1 MSHFF
6 TNLSVR
12 NRLIGVIMLTSIIT
26 LTLALFSFNLK
37 EIFSARQVMKNN
49 LTILAEVVGKNCAS
63 ALLFSDPGSAK
74 DTLRSLATEP
84 EIKQALLF
92 DNNNQIFA
100 TYLRKGWSKDTEP
113 VQSTSPNLIMKSEDQ
128 NFFEGIPFFDQEMD
142 ILVPIIF
149 NSEKLGHLY
158 IQQSLAKFHE
168 QLFYQCLSLLVI
180 LAGASGL
187 AFFLARRTQQLFT
200 APITKLVNSINEVSQ
215 DNNYQIRIEDRY
227 ENEFGILISG
237 FNNMLTQIQKR
248 DNELANHRNH
258 LEDEVRLRTK
268 DLQFAITEIFRAKEE
283 AEASDRAKS
292 EFLANMSH
300 ELRTPLNHIIGF
312 TDLVFSGKCGDLSD
326 TQTEYLGDVIGSSR
340 HLLSLINDILDLSK
354 VEAGKMELEL
364 KDIHLRPFLN
374 QSLKMVREKALK
386 HQLQLSLKIEDNLD
400 SISADERKLKQIL
413 YNLLS
418 NAAKFT
424 PDGGRITL
432 TAKRCTDGEPHMG
445 VSDSEESLLTSGK
458 WLEISISDSGI
469 GIKKEDLE
477 RIFNSFE
484 QADSS
489 AGRHYQG
496 TGLGLSLTRR
506 LVELHGGRIWAES
519 EGPEHGSTFSFM
531 IPAFTETTNK
541 KV

>member
-1 MSHFF
+1 MKSRFF
-6 TNLSVR
+6 ANLSVR
-12 NRLIGVIMLTSIIT
+12 NKLICVIMVTTIIT
-26 LTLALFSFNLK
+26 LTLALLSFNLK
-37 EIFSARQVMKNN
+37 EVFNYRQIMRSN
-49 LTILAEVVGKNCAS
+49 LTILAEVTGKNCAS
-63 ALLFSDPGSAK
+63 ALLFNDPRNAT
-74 DTLRSLATEP
+74 DTLHSLNTEFD
-84 EIKQALLF
+84 IKRVILF
-92 DNNNQIFA
+92 DNNDRTFA
-100 TYLRKGWSKDTEP
+100 FYLRQGWLNEDRGP
-113 VQSTSPNLIMKSEDQ
+113 VQATSPAQIMKNKDQ
-128 NFFEGIPFFDQEMD
+128 GFFEGLPFFDQYLD
-142 ILVPIIF
+142 ILVPVIF
-149 NSEKLGHLY
+149 NGEKLGHLF
-158 IQQSLAKFHE
+158 IQQSLDKFHRQILS
-168 QLFYQCLSLLVI
+168 QLLSLLLI
-180 LAGASGL
+180 LSGATALTFLL
-187 AFFLARRTQQLFT
+187 AHRAQRLFT
-200 APITKLVNSINEVSQ
+200 TPITSLVNSINEVSQ

-227 ENEFGILISG
+227 DNEFGILISG
-237 FNNMLTQIQKR
+237 FNNMLIQIQKR
-248 DNELANHRNH
+248 DDELANHRDH

-268 DLQFAITEIFRAKEE
+268 DMQLAVTEIFKAKEA

-326 TQTEYLGDVIGSSR
+326 TQAEYLGDVIDSSR

-364 KDIHLRPFLN
+364 KDIHLRPFLD

-400 SISADERKLKQIL
+400 TIEADERKLKQIL

-424 PDGGRITL
+424 PDGGRIIL
-432 TAKRCTDGEPHMG
+432 TAKRCADGEPHLG
-445 VSDSEESLLTSGK
+445 VSDSEEPVPTTGN
-458 WLEISISDSGI
+458 WLKISISDSGI

-477 RIFNSFE
+477 RIFKSFE

-496 TGLGLSLTRR
+496 TGLGLSLTQR

-519 EGPEHGSTFSFM
+519 EGPKQGSLFSLI
-531 IPAFTETTNK
+531 IPTLYGNNG
-541 KV
+541 

>member
-1 MSHFF
+1 
-6 TNLSVR
+6 
-12 NRLIGVIMLTSIIT
+12 MLTSVMT
-26 LTLALFSFNLK
+26 LTLALLSFNIK
-37 EIFSARQVMKNN
+37 EIFNYRQIMKNN

-63 ALLFSDPGSAK
+63 ALLFSDPHNAA
-74 DTLRSLATEP
+74 DTLDSLATEF
-84 EIKQALLF
+84 EIKKALLF
-92 DNNNQIFA
+92 DKNNQIFA
-100 TYLRKGWSKDTEP
+100 TYLRKGWLDEDTEP
-113 VQSTSPNLIMKSEDQ
+113 TQSTSPARIMKSEDQ
-128 NFFEGIPFFDQEMD
+128 GFFEGLPFFDQNLD
-142 ILVPIIF
+142 IMVPVIF
-149 NSEKLGHLY
+149 NGERLGNLY
-158 IQQSLAKFHE
+158 IQQSLGKFHE
-168 QLFYQCLSLLVI
+168 QLFYQFLSLLII
-180 LAGASGL
+180 LAGASAL
-187 AFFLARRTQQLFT
+187 AFFLAQRTQRLFT
-200 APITKLVNSINEVSQ
+200 LPITKLVNSIREVSQ
-215 DNNYQIRIEDRY
+215 ENNYQIRIENHY

-237 FNNMLTQIQKR
+237 FNNMLIQIQKR
-248 DNELANHRNH
+248 DDELATHRDH

-268 DLQFAITEIFRAKEE
+268 DLQLAITEIFKAKEA

-292 EFLANMSH
+292 AFLANMSH

-312 TDLVFSGKCGDLSD
+312 TDLVFSGKCGDLND

-354 VEAGKMELEL
+354 VEAGKIELEL
-364 KDIHLRPFLN
+364 KDIHLRPFLD

-400 SISADERKLKQIL
+400 TIQADERKLKQIL

-424 PDGGRITL
+424 PDGGRIIL
-432 TAKRCTDGEPHMG
+432 TAKRCADGEPHMG
-445 VSDSEESLLTSGK
+445 LSDSEEPAPTTAN
-458 WLEISISDSGI
+458 WLKISISDSGI

-477 RIFNSFE
+477 RIFKSFE

-519 EGPEHGSTFSFM
+519 EGPKQGSLFSLI
-531 IPAFTETTNK
+531 IPTSYGNNG
-541 KV
+541 